1 MMLIAYAD
9 LMSYLTQLTVSRCAL
24 LRMVDLRCAG
34 SFCRVFEFIN
44 PELSRM
50 SLAAIVGD
58 IRNSMLEE
66 VDFRKE
72 ATHIAEFAQ
81 YLDRSGAS
89 QSATCPFVYK
99 AFSSKR

>member
-1 MMLIAYAD
+1 ML
-9 LMSYLTQLTVSRCAL
+9 L
-24 LRMVDLRCAG
+24 LLVDLSRAG
-34 SFCRVFEFIN
+34 VVCRVFEFIN
-44 PELSRM
+44 PELSRI

-72 ATHIAEFAQ
+72 ATHIAEFSQ
-81 YLDRSGAS
+81 YLERSGAS
-89 QSATCPFVYK
+89 QYATCPFVYK

>member
-1 MMLIAYAD
+1 MLP
-9 LMSYLTQLTVSRCAL
+9 LCVESR
-24 LRMVDLRCAG
+24 RAG
-34 SFCRVFEFIN
+34 AACRVFEFIN
-44 PELSRM
+44 PELSRI

-72 ATHIAEFAQ
+72 ATHIADFAQ
-81 YLDRSGAS
+81 YLERSGAS